1 MLNGKVIG
9 KDEITDLA
17 VVKAEGISVMR
28 VMCFLML
35 T

>member
-17 VVKAEGISVMR
+17 VVKAEGISSDEGDV
-28 VMCFLML
+28 LPLL